1 MVFSLILIA
10 HWIGDFALQSSKMAL
25 RKSEGIKWLSI
36 HITVYM
42 IVLGIFSIFLF
53 PLETAFVYILINTF
67 LHGLTDFFTSKLT
80 TRYREKP
87 RIFFP
92 LLGLDQMIHGI
103 TLYLTYI
110 NLKSLA
116 IF

>member
-36 HITVYM
+36 HVTVYM
-42 IVLGIFSIFLF
+42 IVLGIFSVFLF
-53 PLETAFVYILINTF
+53 SLKTAIVYVLINTF

-80 TRYREKP
+80 SSYRENP

-110 NLKSLA
+110 NLKVLVM
-116 IF
+116 F